1 MNPSLVSQI
10 EVSINQLPLNEQL
23 RLIERITQH
32 IRETMVV
39 RKPLEDQL
47 AAMAADPE
55 IQNELQNIHKEFS
68 LQKPMVWQNYN
79 GNPTR

>member
-10 EVSINQLPLNEQL
+10 EVSINQLPLDEQL

-39 RKPLEDQL
+39 RKSLDYQL
-47 AAMAADPE
+47 AAMAAEPE

-68 LQKPMVWQNYN
+68 IAETDGLAKL
-79 GNPTR
+79 

>member
-1 MNPSLVSQI
+1 MHSPLVSQI
-10 EVSINQLPLNEQL
+10 EVSINQLPLVEQL

-39 RKPLEDQL
+39 RKPLEYQL
-47 AAMAADPE
+47 ETMAADPE

-68 LQKPMVWQNYN
+68 IAETDGLAKL
-79 GNPTR
+79 

>member
-10 EVSINQLPLNEQL
+10 EVSINQLPLDEQL

-68 LQKPMVWQNYN
+68 IAETDGLAKL
-79 GNPTR
+79 